1 MKIIGLTGQPSSGK
15 DTAADF
21 FISHGFAHY
30 STGDLLREE
39 MRKAGIP
46 LDRPHMSAFA
56 KEMKQK
62 HGMGYLAELA
72 ADRIT
77 GDTVVSGIR
86 AALEV
91 GILRERFGKD
101 FTLLVIDAPIET
113 RYERARKRGRPGDD
127 ATFEQFKAIE
137 DRERSDPSGA
147 QEVDKVISLGDHII
161 DNSGTM
167 DELKS
172 QLGGFL

>member
-30 STGDLLREE
+30 STGDIMREE
-39 MRKAGIP
+39 MRKQGIP

-56 KEMKQK
+56 KETKQK
-62 HGMGYLAELA
+62 FGMGYLADLA
-72 ADRIT
+72 ADKIAGNT
-77 GDTVVSGIR
+77 AVSGLR
-86 AALEV
+86 SALEIE
-91 GILRERFGKD
+91 ILRNRFGND
-101 FTLLVIDAPIET
+101 FKLLVIDAPIET
-113 RYERARKRGRPGDD
+113 RYDRSKKRGRPGDD

-147 QEVDKVISLGDHII
+147 QEVDKVIALGDHLI
-161 DNSGTM
+161 DNSGSLE
-167 DELKS
+167 ELKK
-172 QLGGFL
+172 QLEAFL